1 MIAMEDNN
9 TMTFVCSEL
18 STTMFQKLYDQKKSN
33 RFCDLTLHVNNKIIK
48 AHRNVL
54 ACSSPYF
61 DSILKHHKII
71 REQLIITCLDSE
83 IFNTILNYMYTG
95 EITIEHSNVEELL
108 KLADHFI
115 ITKVIEYCIEFLGTK
130 LNLDNCLFTY
140 FLTQRFKLKH
150 LGNIVENWIVSHIDD
165 VCEGEEIISLTTLEL
180 QEFFKN
186 KNFALP
192 TAKSLNTLSQWTLHN
207 LDKREQHF
215 DKLIRCFNSN
225 SLEPTEVFKHID
237 TCILYSKSEVCLYR
251 FLDYLVHNNWMLS
264 NFKCRYDNLRI
275 KYSQVLPKHDVEE
288 DLLKADKIVVSEKND
303 TNSSQNNFSSVLV
316 KAKLRNKKQLIL
328 KRLML
333 FGLKPSLR
341 MAALKMLT
349 SKKKMLPLE
358 DSDQNEEG
366 LLLVFFIFSKFGFL
380 Y

>member
-9 TMTFVCSEL
+9 TMTFVCAEL

-83 IFNTILNYMYTG
+83 IFNTILTYMYTG

-150 LGNIVENWIVSHIDD
+150 LGNIVENWIMSHIDEICD
-165 VCEGEEIISLTTLEL
+165 GEEIIGLTVQEL

-186 KNFALP
+186 KVI
-192 TAKSLNTLSQWTLHN
+192 K
-207 LDKREQHF
+207 
-215 DKLIRCFNSN
+215 
-225 SLEPTEVFKHID
+225 
-237 TCILYSKSEVCLYR
+237 CI
-251 FLDYLVHNNWMLS
+251 
-264 NFKCRYDNLRI
+264 
-275 KYSQVLPKHDVEE
+275 
-288 DLLKADKIVVSEKND
+288 
-303 TNSSQNNFSSVLV
+303 SVL
-316 KAKLRNKKQLIL
+316 K
-328 KRLML
+328 
-333 FGLKPSLR
+333 
-341 MAALKMLT
+341 T
-349 SKKKMLPLE
+349 HT
-358 DSDQNEEG
+358 
-366 LLLVFFIFSKFGFL
+366 